1 MYKFTYKLHNI
12 NHPNND
18 QRIYQEM
25 TFIIFNPIRNNNN
38 ISYVVIFIY
47 QNINNIIWSY
57 NDNKNYSFFK

>member
-57 NDNKNYSFFK
+57 Q